1 MQILDTTARRVVDLH
16 RRLATVALV
25 PDGPAGRVPGPPRIL
40 FVTDGWGYGTT
51 TMALAIAEEL
61 AGYTL
66 LFAGTGPGFEL
77 ARRAS
82 FDRLLR
88 LDTAADPVPDELER
102 TLSTC
107 QAVVSVMNQRVARQ
121 AACRGIP
128 CLYVDSLMWMWSEP
142 PHVPH
147 GVPYLQETFPGVER
161 RLEEWRDYLFQP
173 EIVGPLIKQ
182 PARARSS
189 EPDAV
194 LVTFGGLSSW
204 LLEHATLVAYAD
216 EMSRC
221 VLTALERW
229 RGRVVISVGSHVRD
243 HMDEAGLR
251 TIRPDVELVDLGH
264 DAYLAELRRSC
275 LLISSA
281 GMHAMYEAFACGVP
295 CLCLPAQNLSGALA
309 AEVLER
315 MGVVKTLDWPHL
327 YGLNGLDP
335 ADEVEACARIAGQ
348 IRRFSQDPGARARLV
363 RHLRSSLGTRRL
375 RAIRHRQAA
384 FFAGLGE
391 LGGPRVAARLR
402 QALDGDDTANLRQG
416 A

>member
-1 MQILDTTARRVVDLH
+1 MGAR
-16 RRLATVALV
+16 A
-25 PDGPAGRVPGPPRIL
+25 PGPPRIL
-40 FVTDGWGYGTT
+40 FVSDGWGYGTT

-61 AGYTL
+61 ADYTL
-66 LFAGTGPGFEL
+66 LFAGTGPSFEL

-88 LDTAADPVPDELER
+88 LDTAADPMPDELER

-107 QAVVSVMNQRVARQ
+107 QAVVSVQNQRVARR

-128 CLYVDSLMWMWSEP
+128 CLYVDCLMWMWSEP
-142 PHVPH
+142 PRVPH
-147 GVPYLQETFPGVER
+147 GVPYLPESFPGVER
-161 RLEEWRDYLFQP
+161 RLEEWRDHFFQP

-194 LVTFGGLSSW
+194 VVNFGGLSCW
-204 LLEHATLVAYAD
+204 LLEHATLLAYAD
-216 EMSRC
+216 AMSRC
-221 VLTALERW
+221 VLTALDRW
-229 RGRVVISVGSHVRD
+229 PGRVVISVGSHVRD
-243 HMDEAGLR
+243 QMDETGLR
-251 TIRPDVELVDLGH
+251 AIRPDVELVDLSH
-264 DAYLAELRRSC
+264 DAYLAELRRSS

-281 GMHAMYEAFACGVP
+281 GMHAMYEAFACGIP

-315 MGVVKTLDWPHL
+315 LGVVQTLDWPHL
-327 YGLNGLDP
+327 YGLHGLDP
-335 ADEVEACARIAGQ
+335 AEEPEACSRIADQ
-348 IRRFSQDPGARARLV
+348 IQRFSQDSAARARLV

-375 RAIRHRQAA
+375 RAIRDRQAA
-384 FFAGLGE
+384 FYAGLGE

-402 QALDGDDTANLRQG
+402 QALDGDDTANLRAG